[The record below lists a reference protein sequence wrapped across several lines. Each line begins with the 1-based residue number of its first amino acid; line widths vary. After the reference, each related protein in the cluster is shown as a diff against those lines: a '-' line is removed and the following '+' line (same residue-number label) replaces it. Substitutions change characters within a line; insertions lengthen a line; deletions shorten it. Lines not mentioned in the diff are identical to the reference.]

1 MSLTGVKMTHIPYKG
16 IAPAVIA
23 LLANDVQFSIVP
35 IAVAMPH
42 VKSGKL
48 RALGSGGP
56 QRSAATPDIPAVA
69 ESGLTGFEAIG
80 WWGVLAPA
88 KTPRAVVNLL
98 NREIRA
104 VLDLAEVRRSLVG
117 QGMDPA
123 GGTPE
128 QFAALIKTDIEKW
141 GDIGVRLGVK
151 LD

>member
-1 MSLTGVKMTHIPYKG
+1 
-16 IAPAVIA
+16 
-23 LLANDVQFSIVP
+23 LADEVQFSIVP
-35 IAVAMPH
+35 IAVGMPH

-48 RALGSGGP
+48 RALGTGGP

-69 ESGLTGFEAIG
+69 ESGLTEFEAIG

-88 KTPRAVVNLL
+88 KTPRGVVNLL
-98 NREIRA
+98 NKEIRT
-104 VLDLAEVRRSLVG
+104 VLDIAEVKRTLVE

-128 QFAALIKTDIEKW
+128 QFGALIKADMEKW
-141 GDIGVRLGVK
+141 GEIGIRLGVK